1 MIKLLEPI
9 TLFFFNLDKKKFSYI
24 LFSIIALIT
33 LLFGMITYIHIT
45 SINSLKKEMIKVNNE
60 RMQTKNILEQNEL
73 LKKQQKDVEE
83 LIAQN
88 KQFKLKDYFEKT
100 LEKLNIKNN
109 MKAPTITTE
118 PLELLRS
125 QGYEEVRMEVE
136 LVKLNTKQL
145 TELLSELEENKR
157 IDIKKL
163 EITKSK
169 KEPTIDVQ
177 LTITTL
183 QKMATATEEFEME

>member
-1 MIKLLEPI
+1 
-9 TLFFFNLDKKKFSYI
+9 
-24 LFSIIALIT
+24 
-33 LLFGMITYIHIT
+33 MITYIHIT